1 VLFIIPAKENE
12 YMTQGIFVI
21 GTDTEVGK
29 TVVSAGLMYLLR
41 KKNYR
46 AAYFKPIASG
56 EVDPEYGSGSPDA
69 CFVKAVSGFDEEER
83 NITPFAFKNAVAP
96 HLASRME
103 GRPIEPSVIQ
113 SAFHDLSRRYEW
125 IVAEGAGG
133 IAIPLNDEG
142 YMQYDLIRDLGF
154 SCFLVSRTTL
164 GTINHTLLTV
174 RYAESLGIRI
184 KGLFMSGYG
193 GSDQERDNIE
203 TIRKLT
209 GIPAIFTIPVLA
221 GVDTERLQAGNLRT
235 VFDERIDIDE
245 IAALMEVVG

>member
-1 VLFIIPAKENE
+1 
-12 YMTQGIFVI
+12 MTQGIFII

-41 KKNYR
+41 KKHYR

-56 EVDPEYGSGSPDA
+56 EVDPEHGSGSPDA
-69 CFVKAVSGFDEEER
+69 SFVKVVSGFDEQER

-113 SAFHDLSRRYEW
+113 GAFRELMRRYEW

-133 IAIPLNDEG
+133 IAIPLNDKG
-142 YMQYDLIRDLGF
+142 YMQYDLIQHLGF
-154 SCFLVSRTTL
+154 SCFLVCRTNL

-174 RYAESLGIRI
+174 RYAESLGIRV

-193 GSDQERDNIE
+193 RSELERDNME
-203 TIRKLT
+203 TIRQLT
-209 GIPAIFTIPVLA
+209 GINAIFTIPVLA
-221 GVDTERLQAGNLRT
+221 GVDTEKLQVGNLRT
-235 VFDERIDIDE
+235 VFEEWIDIDE